1 LTSDWPPTVDI
12 DRLMSELHSLAEIS
26 DAPEPPPTVTR
37 IVFGAADQRA
47 RQMLAGSFAN
57 AGLSTRVDAMGNT
70 FACWE
75 GTDSSA
81 PAVGTG
87 SHIDAIP
94 HAGMYDGTVGVLGGL
109 EAIRALQR
117 SGFRPKRSI
126 ELILFTSE
134 EPTRFGIGCIGSRTM
149 SGCLTPVELLELRGE
164 NGAGIEQLRQ
174 AAGFT
179 GELREIALSAGYYD
193 AFVELHIEQGPNLES
208 MGLPIGVVTAI
219 AAPATVEVT
228 LTGEGGHAGAVLMP
242 QRRDALAAAAEMI
255 VAIESLAKKSRSQD
269 LVATIGWLQVHPG
282 AANSIANRV
291 QFKIDIRDI
300 DWANRDV
307 VLESMQTA
315 VDDIASMRSVAID
328 WRILNADPPAS
339 TDPRIVS
346 AIERSADT
354 LGLGWQSMISRAYH
368 DSLFMA
374 RLAPTGMIFI
384 PCRGGVS
391 HRPDEYSS
399 PEEIRAGVETLALTL
414 AELAR

>member
-1 LTSDWPPTVDI
+1 MSTWPPIVDI
-12 DRLMSELHSLAEIS
+12 DRLMSELQSLAAIS
-26 DAPEPPPTVTR
+26 DAPEPPPSVTR

-47 RQMLAGSFAN
+47 RRMLADLLAE
-57 AGLSTRVDAMGNT
+57 AKLSTRVDAMGNT
-70 FACWE
+70 FARWE
-75 GTDSSA
+75 GTDPSA

-94 HAGMYDGTVGVLGGL
+94 HAGMFDGTVGVLGGL
-109 EAIRALQR
+109 EAIRALKR
-117 SGFRPKRSI
+117 FGFEPTRSI
-126 ELILFTSE
+126 ELVLFTSE
-134 EPTRFGIGCIGSRTM
+134 EPTRFGIGCIGSRAM
-149 SGCLTPVELLELRGE
+149 SGCLTPAELFKLRDE
-164 NGAGIEQLRQ
+164 NDEGIESVRQ

-179 GELREIALSAGYYD
+179 GELGEVLLSADYYE

-208 MGLPIGVVTAI
+208 AGLPVGVVTAI
-219 AAPATVEVT
+219 AAPATVEIT

-242 QRRDALAAAAEMI
+242 QRRDALTAAAEMI

-269 LVATIGWLQVHPG
+269 LVATVGWLQVHPG
-282 AANSIANRV
+282 AVNSIASRV

-300 DWANRDV
+300 DGTNRDV
-307 VLESMQTA
+307 VLESMRTA
-315 VDDIASMRSVAID
+315 VDDIASKRNVVID

-399 PEEIRAGVETLALTL
+399 PEEIRAGVQTLALTL

>member
-1 LTSDWPPTVDI
+1 MSTWPPIVDI
-12 DRLMSELHSLAEIS
+12 DRLMSELQSLAAIS
-26 DAPEPPPTVTR
+26 DAPEPPPSVTR

-47 RQMLAGSFAN
+47 RRMLADLLAE
-57 AGLSTRVDAMGNT
+57 AKLSTRVDAIGNT
-70 FACWE
+70 FARWE
-75 GTDSSA
+75 GTDPSA

-94 HAGMYDGTVGVLGGL
+94 HAGMFDGTVGVLGGL
-109 EAIRALQR
+109 EAIRALKR
-117 SGFRPKRSI
+117 FGFEPTRSI
-126 ELILFTSE
+126 ELVLFTSE
-134 EPTRFGIGCIGSRTM
+134 EPTRFGIGCIGSRAM
-149 SGCLTPVELLELRGE
+149 SGCLTPAELFKLRDE
-164 NGAGIEQLRQ
+164 NDEGIESVRQ

-179 GELREIALSAGYYD
+179 GELGEVLLSADYYE

-208 MGLPIGVVTAI
+208 AGLPVGVVTAI
-219 AAPATVEVT
+219 AAPATVEIT

-269 LVATIGWLQVHPG
+269 LVATVGWLQVHPG
-282 AANSIANRV
+282 AVNSIASRV

-300 DWANRDV
+300 DGTNRDV
-307 VLESMQTA
+307 VLESMRTA
-315 VDDIASMRSVAID
+315 VDDIASKRNVVID
-328 WRILNADPPAS
+328 WRILNADPPAR

-414 AELAR
+414 AELAT

>member
-1 LTSDWPPTVDI
+1 MSTWPPIVDI
-12 DRLMSELHSLAEIS
+12 DRLMSELQSLAAIS
-26 DAPEPPPTVTR
+26 DAPEPPPSVTR

-47 RQMLAGSFAN
+47 RRMLADLLAE
-57 AGLSTRVDAMGNT
+57 AKLSTRVDAIGNT
-70 FACWE
+70 FARWE
-75 GTDSSA
+75 GTDPSA

-94 HAGMYDGTVGVLGGL
+94 HAGMFDGTVGVLGGL
-109 EAIRALQR
+109 EAIRALKR
-117 SGFRPKRSI
+117 FGFEPTRSI
-126 ELILFTSE
+126 ELVLFTSE
-134 EPTRFGIGCIGSRTM
+134 EPTRFGIGCIGSRAM
-149 SGCLTPVELLELRGE
+149 SGCLTPAELFKLRDE
-164 NGAGIEQLRQ
+164 NDEGIESVRQ

-179 GELREIALSAGYYD
+179 GELGEVLLSADYYE

-208 MGLPIGVVTAI
+208 AGLPVGVVTAI
-219 AAPATVEVT
+219 AAPATVEIT

-269 LVATIGWLQVHPG
+269 LVATVGWLQVHPG
-282 AANSIANRV
+282 AVNSIASRV

-300 DWANRDV
+300 DGTNRDV
-307 VLESMQTA
+307 VLESMRTA
-315 VDDIASMRSVAID
+315 VDDIASKRNVVID
-328 WRILNADPPAS
+328 WRILNADPPAR

-399 PEEIRAGVETLALTL
+399 PEQIHAGVQTLALTL

>member
-1 LTSDWPPTVDI
+1 
-12 DRLMSELHSLAEIS
+12 M
-26 DAPEPPPTVTR
+26 
-37 IVFGAADQRA
+37 F
-47 RQMLAGSFAN
+47 
-57 AGLSTRVDAMGNT
+57 
-70 FACWE
+70 
-75 GTDSSA
+75 
-81 PAVGTG
+81 
-87 SHIDAIP
+87 
-94 HAGMYDGTVGVLGGL
+94 DGTVGVLGGL
-109 EAIRALQR
+109 EAIRALKR
-117 SGFRPKRSI
+117 FGFEPTRSI
-126 ELILFTSE
+126 ELVLFTSE
-134 EPTRFGIGCIGSRTM
+134 EPTRFGIGCIGSRAM
-149 SGCLTPVELLELRGE
+149 SGCLTPAELFKLRDE
-164 NGAGIEQLRQ
+164 NDEGIESVRQ

-179 GELREIALSAGYYD
+179 GELGEVLLSADYYE

-208 MGLPIGVVTAI
+208 AGLPVGVVTAI
-219 AAPATVEVT
+219 AAPATVEIT

-242 QRRDALAAAAEMI
+242 QRRDALTAAAEMI

-269 LVATIGWLQVHPG
+269 LVATVGWLQVHPG
-282 AANSIANRV
+282 AVNSIASRV

-300 DWANRDV
+300 DGTNRDV
-307 VLESMQTA
+307 VLESMRTA
-315 VDDIASMRSVAID
+315 VDDIASKRNVVID

-399 PEEIRAGVETLALTL
+399 PEQIHAGVQTLALTL

>member
-1 LTSDWPPTVDI
+1 MSTWPPIVDI
-12 DRLMSELHSLAEIS
+12 DRLMSELQSLAAIS
-26 DAPEPPPTVTR
+26 DAPEPPPSVTR

-47 RQMLAGSFAN
+47 RRMLADLLAE
-57 AGLSTRVDAMGNT
+57 AKLSTRVDAMGNT
-70 FACWE
+70 FARWE
-75 GTDSSA
+75 GTDPSA

-94 HAGMYDGTVGVLGGL
+94 HAGMFDGTVGVLGGL
-109 EAIRALQR
+109 EAIRALKR
-117 SGFRPKRSI
+117 FGFEPTRSI
-126 ELILFTSE
+126 ELVLFTSE
-134 EPTRFGIGCIGSRTM
+134 EPTRFGIGCIGSRAM
-149 SGCLTPVELLELRGE
+149 SGCLTPAELFKLRDE
-164 NGAGIEQLRQ
+164 NDEGIESVRQ

-179 GELREIALSAGYYD
+179 GELGEVLLSADYYE

-208 MGLPIGVVTAI
+208 AGLPVGVVTAI
-219 AAPATVEVT
+219 AAPATVEIT

-242 QRRDALAAAAEMI
+242 QRRDALTAAAEMI

-269 LVATIGWLQVHPG
+269 LVATVGWLQVHPG
-282 AANSIANRV
+282 AVNSIASRV

-300 DWANRDV
+300 DGTNRDV
-307 VLESMQTA
+307 VLESMRTA
-315 VDDIASMRSVAID
+315 VDDIASKRNVVID
-328 WRILNADPPAS
+328 WRILNADPPAR

>member
-1 LTSDWPPTVDI
+1 MSTWPPIVDI
-12 DRLMSELHSLAEIS
+12 DRLMSELQSLAAIS
-26 DAPEPPPTVTR
+26 DAPEPPPSVTR

-47 RQMLAGSFAN
+47 RRMLADLLAE
-57 AGLSTRVDAMGNT
+57 AKLSTRVDAIGNT
-70 FACWE
+70 FARWE
-75 GTDSSA
+75 GTDPSA

-94 HAGMYDGTVGVLGGL
+94 HAGMFDGTVGVLGGL
-109 EAIRALQR
+109 EAIRALKR
-117 SGFRPKRSI
+117 FGFEPTRSI
-126 ELILFTSE
+126 ELVLFTSE
-134 EPTRFGIGCIGSRTM
+134 EPTRFGIGCIGSRAM
-149 SGCLTPVELLELRGE
+149 SGCLTPAELFKLRDE
-164 NGAGIEQLRQ
+164 NDEGIESVRQ

-179 GELREIALSAGYYD
+179 GELGEVLLSADYYE

-208 MGLPIGVVTAI
+208 AGLPVGVVTAI
-219 AAPATVEVT
+219 AAPATVEIT

-242 QRRDALAAAAEMI
+242 QRRDALTAAAEMI

-269 LVATIGWLQVHPG
+269 LVATVGWLQVHPG
-282 AANSIANRV
+282 AVNSIASRV

-300 DWANRDV
+300 DGTNRDV
-307 VLESMQTA
+307 VLESMRTA
-315 VDDIASMRSVAID
+315 VDDIASKRNVVID
-328 WRILNADPPAS
+328 WRILNADPPAR

-414 AELAR
+414 AELAT